1 MLLLLLISEIKKLEL
16 KSDCVIFELSY
27 NVIFLIPD
35 KIRFFAISIPNY
47 KYLIN
52 ILFYSSHSINKNFYF

>member
-52 ILFYSSHSINKNFYF
+52 ILFYSSHSINKYIYF

>member
-27 NVIFLIPD
+27 SVIFLIPD

-52 ILFYSSHSINKNFYF
+52 NLFYSSHSINKNFYF

>member
-1 MLLLLLISEIKKLEL
+1 MLLLLLISEIKKLEF

-27 NVIFLIPD
+27 NVIFFIPD